1 VKVLGPPLSSHE
13 PFPVGVGL
21 VGSGLG
27 CVYVW
32 VEIVIFVFVYFCTAG
47 ILKMKMLRKSDIYE
61 ALCTVP
67 AHRKY

>member
-1 VKVLGPPLSSHE
+1 
-13 PFPVGVGL
+13 
-21 VGSGLG
+21 
-27 CVYVW
+27 VYVW